1 MLRAFW
7 KKRNEKGKKTR
18 TISKSREHIFLHFL
32 VIYNK
37 LMFFF
42 FINALSGILLEQGFF
57 YCFLPNPPT
66 PCTILLQSYFSS
78 GAPQKDSVKGRKGGY
93 CSAFLLFIYSS
104 HRNNDAYSQLS
115 Q

>member
-1 MLRAFW
+1 
-7 KKRNEKGKKTR
+7 
-18 TISKSREHIFLHFL
+18 
-32 VIYNK
+32 
-37 LMFFF
+37 MFFF
-42 FINALSGILLEQGFF
+42 FINALSGILVEQGFF